1 MEALQDK
8 LVAMEAPA
16 LEIRSLTKRYG
27 ATAAVND
34 LSFSVPHGSV
44 TGFLGPNGAGKTTTM
59 RVLLGLAAP
68 TQGETFVLGAP
79 YVTLDRPLARVGAS
93 LEVTGFHPGRTARN
107 HLRIVAMQGGLDQG
121 RVDHVLAA
129 TGMTE
134 YAAQRVGGFSVGM
147 KQRLALSAALLGEPE
162 VLILDEPANGLDPA
176 GVAWLRGFLQRFA
189 ADGGAVLI
197 SSHIL
202 AEVAEAADRV
212 VVIDRGRMLREGPTS
227 DLTDGGS
234 VVIARSPDTAQLRQA
249 LEAEGATLV
258 EASGALEVS
267 GLAIERVGELAARD
281 GLVLHELRTRT
292 NTLEQAFLSLT
303 EPRSEPGEPGLPE
316 PPPGSERP

>member
-1 MEALQDK
+1 MDAS
-8 LVAMEAPA
+8 PA

-27 ATAAVND
+27 VTAAVQD
-34 LSFSVPHGSV
+34 LSFAVPHGSV

-68 TQGETFVLGAP
+68 TQGQTFVLGAP
-79 YVTLDRPLARVGAS
+79 YVALDRPLARVGAS

-107 HLRIVAMQGGLDQG
+107 HLRIVAMQGGLDLG

-134 YAAQRVGGFSVGM
+134 YAGRRVGGFSVGM

-176 GVAWLRGFLQRFA
+176 GVAWLRGFLRAFA
-189 ADGGAVLI
+189 SDGGAVLI

-212 VVIDRGRMLREGPTS
+212 VVIDRGRMVHEGPMG
-227 DLTDGGS
+227 DLTADGS
-234 VVIARSPDTAQLRQA
+234 VVIVRSPDAGRLRPA
-249 LEAEGATLV
+249 LEAEGATV
-258 EASGALEVS
+258 TDAEGALEVG
-267 GLAIERVGELAARD
+267 GLSIERVGELAARD

-303 EPRSEPGEPGLPE
+303 EPQAASDSTPGLPE
-316 PPPGSERP
+316 PPPRSERP